1 MIRRIRIQNFKSLR
15 DVTVDLSPVTVLVG
29 RSGTGKSN
37 FVTAIRFL
45 RDLLAKGP
53 NYLAQVYGGA
63 QLLKPMTVAKEV
75 TPLIGFEV
83 DFDIPGFDDVFS
95 YSLLLNGNPYHQIP
109 ASECLKLG
117 QTTLF
122 RQESGKSTKGWDV
135 PPSVTPL
142 PERGPIAIGRLPG
155 LQEVVLANAALTV
168 GIGVYHFP
176 QNVMVAAGGNGV
188 AGLNDDGS
196 NYLSVIKDLTT
207 NWQLVSSRREMS
219 AVLQRVNATVG
230 SIELDSIQA
239 PQSAIV
245 GHRFG
250 QHTMTLNLNQ
260 ESDGFRRFYAH
271 LLALYQS
278 PPKQTVVFEEPENGI
293 HPGALSLLA
302 DEFNA
307 APDAGRGQVL
317 LTTQSPGLL
326 DHFSKDQIRV
336 VELVDLETRIGPL
349 DEGQRS
355 AIQDHLLR
363 PGELLTTD
371 PARLQGVS
379 P

>member
-15 DVTVDLSPVTVLVG
+15 DVTVELSPVTVLVG

-53 NYLAQVYGGA
+53 NHVAQVYGRSP
-63 QLLKPMTVAKEV
+63 LLRPLTVSPKEMPGIEFELEFDV
-75 TPLIGFEV
+75 PGFEEA
-83 DFDIPGFDDVFS
+83 FS
-95 YSLLLNGNPYHQIP
+95 YSVQLSHDPYESVP
-109 ASECLKLG
+109 AMECLKLG
-117 QTTLF
+117 QTTLY
-122 RQESGKSTKGWDV
+122 RQATGSSAKAWDV
-135 PPSVTPL
+135 PPLVTPL
-142 PERGPIAIGRLPG
+142 PECGPIAIGRLPG

-168 GIGVYHFP
+168 GVGVYHFP
-176 QNVMVAAGGNGV
+176 QSVMAAAGANGV
-188 AGLNDDGS
+188 SGLNDDGS
-196 NYLSVIKDLTT
+196 NFLSVIKDLTI
-207 NWQLVSSRREMS
+207 NWQLVNGRREIA
-219 AVLQRVNATVG
+219 AVMQRVNSTVS

-239 PQSAIV
+239 PKSAIV
-245 GHRFG
+245 GHRLG
-250 QHTMTLNLNQ
+250 KHTMTLNLNQ

-278 PPKQTVVFEEPENGI
+278 PPKQTVIFEEPENGI

-326 DHFSKDQIRV
+326 DHFSTDQIRV
-336 VELVDLETRIGPL
+336 VELVDLETKIGTL

-355 AIQDHLLR
+355 AIQERLLR
-363 PGELLTTD
+363 PSELLTAD
-371 PARLQGVS
+371 PARRQEAG
-379 P
+379 

>member
-15 DVTVDLSPVTVLVG
+15 DVTVELSPVTVLVG

-45 RDLLAKGP
+45 RDLLLSGKEP
-53 NYLAQVYGGA
+53 NELAQVYGGA
-63 QLLKPMTVAKEV
+63 QLLKPMTFDKEE
-75 TPLIGFEV
+75 TPLIQFEV
-83 DFDIPGFDDVFS
+83 DFDIPGFDGVFS
-95 YSLLLNGNPYHQIP
+95 YSLRVNSFLNGPV
-109 ASECLKLG
+109 SECLKLG
-117 QTTLF
+117 QRTFF
-122 RQESGKSTKGWDV
+122 RQGRDVPSNGWDV
-135 PPSVTPL
+135 PPAVTPL
-142 PERGPIAIGRLPG
+142 PKRGQIAIGRLPG

-196 NYLSVIKDLTT
+196 NFLSVIKDLTT
-207 NWQLVSSRREMS
+207 NWQHVSSRREIS
-219 AVLQRVNATVG
+219 TVLQRVNSTVG

-239 PQSAIV
+239 PTAAIV

-250 QHTMTLNLNQ
+250 QNTMTLNLNQ

-271 LLALYQS
+271 LLALYQT
-278 PPKQTVVFEEPENGI
+278 PPKQTVIFEEPENGI
-293 HPGALSLLA
+293 HPGALALLA

-326 DHFSKDQIRV
+326 DHFSTDQIRV
-336 VELVDLETRIGPL
+336 VDLVDLETRIGPL

-371 PARLQGVS
+371 PARLQGAS
-379 P
+379 S